1 MLDILEEKWPEILD
15 FFKKEYDIQD
25 ITFETFILPLNVKS
39 YKDGLVKL
47 VFTGNSGS
55 SGLQYINKRYF
66 DFLKISISII
76 LGNDIDLQILLPGD
90 SSLEDDEEEE
100 DNSMSSIDSED
111 IILEKR
117 ILESHLDKKYTFD
130 SFVVGNNAVAQ
141 ATSLA
146 VADSPGEA
154 HNPLFIYG
162 GVGLGKTHLMQSIGN
177 FVLKADP
184 KAKVLYT
191 TTESFTN
198 EVIDLLG
205 KQKKN
210 QDEIIEFRNK
220 YRNVDV
226 LLIDDIQ
233 FISGKERT
241 QEEIFNIFNELFL
254 KHKQIVFTS
263 DRKPNEIEDIADRL
277 TTRFQQGITVDIQSP
292 DYETRMAILKKHA
305 LSQGIKVTDDRDDFE
320 NNNILEALDYIA
332 TNFVT
337 NVRELEGSLNNVIAF
352 SKINRVPITKE
363 FAMDTLK
370 VDDSE
375 EKITCQTIINTVAE
389 HFQITAAD
397 ICSKKRSND
406 VAFPRQ
412 ICMYLCRVYT
422 DEKLET
428 IAKYLKKKNHATVSY
443 GYNEIKKAIDTD
455 PSTKA
460 TIDILKKKIN
470 PK

>member
-1 MLDILEEKWPEILD
+1 MLDILEKKWPEILD
-15 FFKKEYDIQD
+15 FLKNEYGIQD
-25 ITFETFILPLNVKS
+25 IAFGTFILPLNVKS
-39 YKDGLVKL
+39 YKDGLVTL

-66 DFLKISISII
+66 DFLKVSISVV
-76 LGNDIDLQILLPGD
+76 LGEEVDLQIILPGD
-90 SSLEDDEEEE
+90 FSDDAEETE
-100 DNSMSSIDSED
+100 SISSINSED
-111 IILEKR
+111 ILLEKR

-146 VADSPGEA
+146 VADAPGEI

-177 FVLKADP
+177 YVLKANS

-205 KQKKN
+205 RQKKN
-210 QDEIIEFRNK
+210 QDEIIEFRKK

-277 TTRFQQGITVDIQSP
+277 TTRFQQGLTVDIQSP
-292 DYETRMAILKKHA
+292 DYETRMAILKNHA
-305 LSQGIKVTDDRDDFE
+305 ISQGIKVTDDKDDFE

-332 TNFVT
+332 TNFIT
-337 NVRELEGSLNNVIAF
+337 NVRELEGSLNNVITF
-352 SKINRVPITKE
+352 SKINRVPITKQ
-363 FAMDTLK
+363 FAIDTLK
-370 VDDSE
+370 VDNSE
-375 EKITCQTIINTVAE
+375 EKVTCQTIINTVAE
-389 HFQITAAD
+389 HFQISAAD
-397 ICSKKRSND
+397 ICSTKRSND
-406 VAFPRQ
+406 ISFPRQ

-443 GYNEIKKAIDTD
+443 GYNEIKKSIETD
-455 PSTKA
+455 PSIKS

-470 PK
+470 PN

>member
-1 MLDILEEKWPEILD
+1 MLDILEKKWPEILD
-15 FFKKEYDIQD
+15 FLKNEYGIQD
-25 ITFETFILPLNVKS
+25 IAFGTFILPLNVKS
-39 YKDGLVKL
+39 YKDGLVTL

-66 DFLKISISII
+66 DFLKVSISVV
-76 LGNDIDLQILLPGD
+76 LGEEIDLQIILPGD
-90 SSLEDDEEEE
+90 FSDDAEETE
-100 DNSMSSIDSED
+100 SISSINSED
-111 IILEKR
+111 ILLEKR

-146 VADSPGEA
+146 VADAPGEI

-177 FVLKADP
+177 YVLKANS

-205 KQKKN
+205 RQKKN
-210 QDEIIEFRNK
+210 QDEIIEFRKK

-277 TTRFQQGITVDIQSP
+277 TTRFQQGLTVDIQSP
-292 DYETRMAILKKHA
+292 DYETRMAILKNHA
-305 LSQGIKVTDDRDDFE
+305 ISQGIKVTDDKDDFE

-332 TNFVT
+332 TNFIT
-337 NVRELEGSLNNVIAF
+337 NVRELEGSLNNVITF
-352 SKINRVPITKE
+352 SKINRVPITKQ
-363 FAMDTLK
+363 FAIDTLK
-370 VDDSE
+370 VDNSE
-375 EKITCQTIINTVAE
+375 EKVTCQTIINTVAE
-389 HFQITAAD
+389 HFQISAAD
-397 ICSKKRSND
+397 ICSTKRSND
-406 VAFPRQ
+406 ISFPRQ

-443 GYNEIKKAIDTD
+443 GYNEIKKSIETD
-455 PSTKA
+455 PSIKS

-470 PK
+470 PN

>member
-1 MLDILEEKWPEILD
+1 MLDVLEKKWPEILD

-25 ITFETFILPLNVKS
+25 ITFETFILPLNIKS
-39 YKDGLVKL
+39 YKDRTVKL
-47 VFTGNSGS
+47 IFTGKSGS

-66 DFLKISISII
+66 DFLKISISIV
-76 LGNDIDLQILLPGD
+76 LGEDIDLKILLPGD
-90 SSLEDDEEEE
+90 SSLEEEEE
-100 DNSMSSIDSED
+100 EETDSVSSINSED
-111 IILEKR
+111 IIVEKR
-117 ILESHLDKKYTFD
+117 IFESLLDKKYTFD

-146 VADSPGEA
+146 VADAPGEV

-177 FVLKADP
+177 YVLKANP

-205 KQKKN
+205 RQKKN

-305 LSQGIKVTDDRDDFE
+305 LSQGINVTDDREDFD

-337 NVRELEGSLNNVIAF
+337 NVRELEGSLNNIIAF
-352 SKINRVPITKE
+352 SKINRVPITKK

-370 VDDSE
+370 VDNSE
-375 EKITCQTIINTVAE
+375 EKITCQTIINIVAE

-406 VAFPRQ
+406 IAFPRQ

-443 GYNEIKKAIDTD
+443 GYNEIKKSIETD
-455 PSTKA
+455 PSIKS

-470 PK
+470 PN

>member
-1 MLDILEEKWPEILD
+1 MLDILEKKWPEILD

-39 YKDGLVKL
+39 YKNGLVQL
-47 VFTGNSGS
+47 VFTGNSGN

-76 LGNDIDLQILLPGD
+76 LGEDIDLQILLPGD
-90 SSLEDDEEEE
+90 SALDEDIEETKPV
-100 DNSMSSIDSED
+100 SSIDSED
-111 IILEKR
+111 IILDKR
-117 ILESHLDKKYTFD
+117 ISESHLDKKYTFD

-146 VADSPGEA
+146 VADAPGEV

-205 KQKKN
+205 RQKKN

-292 DYETRMAILKKHA
+292 DYETRMAILKNHA

-332 TNFVT
+332 SNFVT

-363 FAMDTLK
+363 FAIDTLK
-370 VDDSE
+370 VDNSE

-389 HFQITAAD
+389 HCQISPAD
-397 ICSKKRSND
+397 ICSKKRSQD
-406 VAFPRQ
+406 IAFAIQ

-428 IAKYLKKKNHATVSY
+428 IAKYLKKKNHATISY
-443 GYNEIKKAIDTD
+443 GYNEIKKAMENDASI
-455 PSTKA
+455 KA
-460 TIDILKKKIN
+460 TIDILKKKLN

>member
-1 MLDILEEKWPEILD
+1 MLDILEKKWPEILD
-15 FFKKEYDIQD
+15 FLKNEYGIQD
-25 ITFETFILPLNVKS
+25 IAFGTFILPLNVKS
-39 YKDGLVKL
+39 YKDGLVTL
-47 VFTGNSGS
+47 VFTGNSGG

-66 DFLKISISII
+66 DFLKVSISVV
-76 LGNDIDLQILLPGD
+76 LGEEVDLQIILPGD
-90 SSLEDDEEEE
+90 FSDDAEETE
-100 DNSMSSIDSED
+100 SISSINSED
-111 IILEKR
+111 ILLEKR

-146 VADSPGEA
+146 VADAPGEI

-177 FVLKADP
+177 YVLKANS

-205 KQKKN
+205 RQKKN
-210 QDEIIEFRNK
+210 QDEIIEFRKK

-277 TTRFQQGITVDIQSP
+277 TTRFQQGLTVDIQSP
-292 DYETRMAILKKHA
+292 DYETRMAILKNHA
-305 LSQGIKVTDDRDDFE
+305 ISQGIKVTDDKDDFE

-332 TNFVT
+332 TNFIT
-337 NVRELEGSLNNVIAF
+337 NVRELEGSLNNVITF
-352 SKINRVPITKE
+352 SKINRVPITKQ
-363 FAMDTLK
+363 FAIDTLK
-370 VDDSE
+370 VDNSE
-375 EKITCQTIINTVAE
+375 EKVTCQTIINTVAE
-389 HFQITAAD
+389 HFQISAAD
-397 ICSKKRSND
+397 ICSTKRSND
-406 VAFPRQ
+406 ISFPRQ

-443 GYNEIKKAIDTD
+443 GYNEIKKSIETD
-455 PSTKA
+455 PSIKS

-470 PK
+470 PN